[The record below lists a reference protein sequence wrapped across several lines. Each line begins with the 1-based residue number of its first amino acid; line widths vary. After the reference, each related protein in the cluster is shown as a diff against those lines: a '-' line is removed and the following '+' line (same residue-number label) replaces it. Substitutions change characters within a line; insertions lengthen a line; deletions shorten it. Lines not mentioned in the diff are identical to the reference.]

1 MVGFDDFSFGA
12 NGLLFSG
19 KKTLLLVS
27 GKTNHPKLGGKELVF
42 HIHPGWLLCQV
53 WKNSSLGKDI
63 TFTISGGMSLH
74 RNVAN
79 ISCEDRISEAILP
92 LSYVEL
98 PGSRLHGVLLRIA
111 GTRSYLLL
119 RIKKNPVQVPRNKKT
134 DVFQRK
140 SRKNS
145 TFPLSKHPWKVKK
158 KKQPMFHP

>member
-12 NGLLFSG
+12 NGLFSG

-98 PGSRLHGVLLRIA
+98 PGSRLHGVLLGIA

-119 RIKKNPVQVPRNKKT
+119 RIKKNPVRANPTEQKNRRFPTEIPEKT
-134 DVFQRK
+134 RPF
-140 SRKNS
+140 
-145 TFPLSKHPWKVKK
+145 L
-158 KKQPMFHP
+158 